1 MESWFTGS
9 TLSEYEFLNEMID
22 MIQLQV
28 ILQLNFYLDNSTSST
43 SIVSDIFYSSVAQSS
58 GNCWLVKQGEL
69 SLGLFKK
76 NIHINIYII
85 IIIIIIYYCKK

>member
-9 TLSEYEFLNEMID
+9 TLSEYEFLNEMSD

-28 ILQLNFYLDNSTSST
+28 ILQLNFYLDNST

-76 NIHINIYII
+76 NTYKYIYNNN
-85 IIIIIIYYCKK
+85 YYYYILL